1 MDALRATGEYQ
12 AFQDTELRGVGVKV
26 TPTGAKSYTYRW
38 TKPDGTQGRRTI
50 GYYPA
55 MQPGE
60 ARDAARR
67 ESEII
72 DRKGDT
78 LTVAAVRRS
87 KRTEL
92 TRAVRGVP
100 TLRRYLEDS
109 YASMRRNRRRER
121 ARCHRPRDAL
131 QRGRARG
138 AASTRGT

>member
-12 AFQDTELRGVGVKV
+12 AFQDTELRGFGIKV

-78 LTVAAVRRS
+78 
-87 KRTEL
+87 
-92 TRAVRGVP
+92 G
-100 TLRRYLEDS
+100 
-109 YASMRRNRRRER
+109 
-121 ARCHRPRDAL
+121 
-131 QRGRARG
+131 
-138 AASTRGT
+138 